1 LKLDLFHPETILKM
15 LIDGKNYQSIWL
27 DENDTS
33 KVMVID
39 QRRLPFFFEI
49 KELCSVE
56 DVYNAI
62 RDMTV
67 RGAPL
72 IGAAGAF
79 GI

>member
-1 LKLDLFHPETILKM
+1 MIV
-15 LIDGKNYQSIWL
+15 DGKSYQSIWP
-27 DENDTS
+27 DENDKS
-33 KVMVID
+33 NIMVID
-39 QRRLPFFFEI
+39 QQRLPFFFEI

-72 IGAAGAF
+72 IGASRCF
-79 GI
+79 RNVPVPPLKSLITPI